1 MTQEEMKKEFYS
13 LYNMMANSQK
23 VENMRVFG
31 NTHKEMMEWFIT
43 NKPDLAQDWIDK
55 LESIKWHNYLSTK
68 EAEKI
73 VSAMNPKAP
82 WTREQWKDAME
93 KHGLPLEEWPCYN
106 RCALYVTM
114 NMIMSD
120 SSKTLSNFVQGDNL
134 FKMVYGLAVDKL
146 KDQDEMFNVRV
157 YFYV

>member
-1 MTQEEMKKEFYS
+1 MNPQELKEKYWS
-13 LYNMMANSQK
+13 LYEYMANSK
-23 VENMRVFG
+23 KPENMKAFGRVM
-31 NTHKEMMEWFIT
+31 TTMMEDMIQS
-43 NKPDLAQDWIDK
+43 NPSKAEEYINK
-55 LESIKWHNYLSTK
+55 LESIKWKNYLTPA
-68 EAEKI
+68 EADKI
-73 VSAMNPKAP
+73 VSEMEPKAP

-93 KHGLPLEEWPCYN
+93 NHGLPLEEWPCYN